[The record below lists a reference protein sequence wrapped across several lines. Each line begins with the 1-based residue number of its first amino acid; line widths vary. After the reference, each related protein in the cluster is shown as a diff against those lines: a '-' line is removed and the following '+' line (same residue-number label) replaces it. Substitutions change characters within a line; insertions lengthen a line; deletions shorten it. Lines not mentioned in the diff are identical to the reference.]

1 LATGMKV
8 LIVTN
13 ALSGGG
19 AESSMRII
27 SQHLRSMGVDI
38 TLLSLNE
45 TAGDVA
51 VTGEIELNRKW
62 KSGVFQTAINFLDF
76 YRVIK
81 RIKPDSVIVNCEL
94 PELYTAFTPI
104 RIANLICVEHTSKP
118 WAGREFMGRIVRAIL
133 SLRKSDW
140 VTVNSSQARIWPHG
154 TDALFIPNPVEVPK
168 LASKRNPNAEFVFVG
183 RLRREKGI
191 EMILKAI
198 ADEKMRIDV
207 FGSGELEEALKEEYS
222 DIAVFHG
229 FVNEPWK
236 FINSEQVL
244 IVASEYEGD
253 GKVVV
258 EGILAGLPILLRDN
272 TDLRRFELPEGAYF
286 KSGSE
291 LKRKLKDCQ
300 LRKNNYRP
308 QGDRSEKFRIERDP
322 VAISKKWLELL
333 R

>member
-1 LATGMKV
+1 LAIRMKI

-27 SQHLRSMGVDI
+27 SQHLRSMGVDT
-38 TLLSLNE
+38 TLLALNKTDDE
-45 TAGDVA
+45 VA
-51 VTGEIELNRKW
+51 MTGEVELGRKW
-62 KSGVFQTAINFLDF
+62 RSGILQTAANFFVF
-76 YRVIK
+76 YRAIK

-94 PELYTAFTPI
+94 PELYTAFVPI

-133 SLRKSDW
+133 SIRKSGW
-140 VTVNSSQARIWPHG
+140 VTVNRSQAAIWPFSAE
-154 TDALFIPNPVEVPK
+154 ALYIPNPVEVPK
-168 LASKRNPNAEFVFVG
+168 LASQRNSSPAFVFVG

-191 EMILKAI
+191 ETILKAI
-198 ADEKMRIDV
+198 AEEKMRIDI
-207 FGSGELEEALKEEYS
+207 FGSGELEETLRDEYS
-222 DIAVFHG
+222 DVALFHG
-229 FVNEPWK
+229 FVNEPWQL
-236 FINSEQVL
+236 IDLEQVL

-272 TDLRRFELPEGAYF
+272 VDLRRFDLPDGAYF
-286 KSGSE
+286 KNDDE
-291 LKRKLKDCQ
+291 LKWKLKDS
-300 LRKNNYRP
+300 LLNRDNYRP
-308 QGDRSEKFRIERDP
+308 QRNSSDKLRIERDP
-322 VAISKKWLELL
+322 VSVSKKWLELL